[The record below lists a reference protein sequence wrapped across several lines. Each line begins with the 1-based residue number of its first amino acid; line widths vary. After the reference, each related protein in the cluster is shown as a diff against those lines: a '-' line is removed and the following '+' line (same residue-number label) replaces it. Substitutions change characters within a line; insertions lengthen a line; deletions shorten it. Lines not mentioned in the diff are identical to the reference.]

1 MAIEF
6 IGTQVVLHWY
16 PTCVRMCAYLLF
28 CTEHTMS
35 YTCTYYTLECYAGS
49 CFSRRGHQKS
59 HYNASN
65 GGGDTYEGMT
75 QMTKSTVYES
85 AQMAPLPPCGQ
96 TAFDSKDES
105 RCLYFS
111 YTYARAVR
119 VHNACGLLIQH
130 VGRKV
135 RIRVM
140 TTKNFPEPRRRQ
152 PKFET
157 DHNFEPIASR

>member
-1 MAIEF
+1 
-6 IGTQVVLHWY
+6 
-16 PTCVRMCAYLLF
+16 
-28 CTEHTMS
+28 
-35 YTCTYYTLECYAGS
+35 
-49 CFSRRGHQKS
+49 
-59 HYNASN
+59 
-65 GGGDTYEGMT
+65 
-75 QMTKSTVYES
+75 MTKSAVYES
-85 AQMAPLPPCGQ
+85 AQMAPLSPCGQ
-96 TAFDSKDES
+96 TTSVDSKDES
-105 RCLYFS
+105 RFLYLS

-157 DHNFEPIASR
+157 DHNFEPIS